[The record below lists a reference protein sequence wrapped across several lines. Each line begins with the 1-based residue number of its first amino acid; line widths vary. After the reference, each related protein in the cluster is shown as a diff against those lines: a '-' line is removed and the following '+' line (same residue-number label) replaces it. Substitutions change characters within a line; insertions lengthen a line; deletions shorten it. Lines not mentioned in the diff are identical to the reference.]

1 MGEQQG
7 EERASRR
14 VAGMGIR
21 SKGDAERFRALAKK
35 MFFSNET
42 VEEFLAA
49 SSAAQARGAVG
60 LIACE
65 QAVRERNRRARLY
78 RKASFPQVKS
88 FDGYDFS
95 QVSFPEGYGADEL
108 MSLAFVDAAQDF
120 VFYGGCGRGKTHLSI
135 AIGILATERGYK
147 VRYFETAALVL
158 MLKSAVADNKLEE
171 TLGDIAKT
179 DLLIIDEYGYIP
191 IDVEGARLLYQVMS
205 ATYEARSMIV
215 TTNIEFGKWGTILGD
230 AHLATATIDRI
241 MHHGRLVEFGGQSR
255 RFEEALMMGKSE
267 G

>member
-1 MGEQQG
+1 MEAEQMTRGQLEAEFG
-7 EERASRR
+7 ALARTMYFTKSTIDAFAKSATRGQLAAVCEL
-14 VAGMGIR
+14 IR
-21 SKGDAERFRALAKK
+21 SE
-35 MFFSNET
+35 
-42 VEEFLAA
+42 
-49 SSAAQARGAVG
+49 SATRDENGK
-60 LIACE
+60 
-65 QAVRERNRRARLY
+65 ARLL
-78 RKASFPQVKS
+78 RKARFPSMKPIGD
-88 FDGYDFS
+88 FDFGEA
-95 QVSFPEGYGADEL
+95 SFPEGYTADDL
-108 MSLAFVDAAQDF
+108 VSLGFVESAQDF
-120 VFYGGCGRGKTHLSI
+120 VFYGGCGRGKTPLSI

-158 MLKSAVADNKLEE
+158 MPKSAVADNKLEE

-179 DLLIIDEYGYIP
+179 DLPIIDEYGYIP
-191 IDVEGARLLYQVMS
+191 IDVEGARPLCQVMS

-215 TTNIEFGKWGTILGD
+215 ATNIEFGKWGTILGD